1 MHYVIVMTCFCVG
14 IAIYDLKT
22 YRIPDAFL
30 VSFALVMIITQRNQ
44 TYPPATSRIIA
55 AAVSFLIF
63 AAVWHYSHG
72 IGFGDVKYAAL
83 LGYFLGLDMLP
94 LAFITTAFL
103 GIFIFSLGVLLFRWP
118 KTTKI
123 PFAPFLS
130 AGALVAVFVNHFS
143 AGDKL

>member
-1 MHYVIVMTCFCVG
+1 MHYVIVMTCFCIG

-22 YRIPDAFL
+22 YRIPDALL

-44 TYPPATSRIIA
+44 TYPPVTSRIIA
-55 AAVSFLIF
+55 ASVSFLIF
-63 AAVWHYSHG
+63 AAVWYYSRG

-83 LGYFLGLDMLP
+83 LGYFLGPDMLP
-94 LAFITTAFL
+94 LAYITTAFL

-130 AGALVAVFVNHFS
+130 AGALMAVFVNHIT